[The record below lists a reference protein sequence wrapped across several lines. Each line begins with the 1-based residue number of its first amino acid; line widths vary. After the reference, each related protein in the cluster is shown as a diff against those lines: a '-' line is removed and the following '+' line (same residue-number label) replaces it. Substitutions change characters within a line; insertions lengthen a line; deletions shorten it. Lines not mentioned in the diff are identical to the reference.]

1 MKKVILATVLLLM
14 LNTIM
19 FLYIFPPYG
28 SGSHI
33 TVIISEK
40 GFIPDFIRI
49 SPGTTITWVNQ
60 DETPHWPASDFH
72 PSHSQYP
79 TKEKGC
85 LGSMLDVCHSMDK
98 DEQYSFTFSKKGNWG
113 IHDHLYPATSMTVE
127 VTDNLLFASTHAFI
141 ASLFQG
147 RSTDLPS
154 SNSFLELNYPDQLKA
169 IKKASSKDPQK
180 TWEYLKEA
188 YLKDNQTLEI
198 SEVLASDSSG
208 LDHVHIFAH
217 IVGNEAYKLY
227 GIDALSF
234 CDYRFSYG
242 CLHGAAAQMLLE
254 LGIDAVDKCMESKG
268 GARCSHGIGHGLLV
282 WREYDIQSAVKDC
295 DMMRKSYRLD
305 CYDGIFMEYAW
316 TAPKKQL
323 KSINPTQLCATF
335 PQSARTAC
343 ASFVISI
350 FMRAFDLSFTRA
362 TEECLNA
369 QDKIVRDTC
378 NPGVLAADFAR
389 GNLDKIIEY
398 CTPFKSKERDSC
410 LMNAALETKHKFYY
424 NWEVTTAVLCNAI
437 PQPMRDACF
446 YHSNWIFEPFSIAF
460 RYNASEKDRALGQK
474 EKLQKT
480 LTVMHQIIEF
490 QETEVSYEN
499 DAIYLVNKNKKHV
512 ALSFAQSNSFGFN
525 VDLHIEFLVEYLEA
539 GETPT
544 KADIIVIFADSRN
557 E

>member
-198 SEVLASDSSG
+198 SEVVASDSSG

-242 CLHGAAAQMLLE
+242 CLHGASGQMLLE
-254 LGIDAVDKCMESKG
+254 LGIDAVDKCIESKG
-268 GARCSHGIGHGLLV
+268 SERCIHGLGHGLLV

-295 DMMRKSYRLD
+295 DMMHKSYRFG

-343 ASFVISI
+343 ASYVISI
-350 FMRAFDLSFTRA
+350 FMRGFDLSFTRA
-362 TEECLNA
+362 AQECLNA
-369 QDKIVRDTC
+369 QDKIVHDGC
-378 NPGVLAADFAR
+378 SPGTRAADFAR

-410 LMNAALETKHKFYY
+410 LMHAATETKYKFYY

-437 PQPMRDACF
+437 PQPMQDACF
-446 YHSNWIFEPFSIAF
+446 PRST
-460 RYNASEKDRALGQK
+460 R
-474 EKLQKT
+474 
-480 LTVMHQIIEF
+480 
-490 QETEVSYEN
+490 
-499 DAIYLVNKNKKHV
+499 
-512 ALSFAQSNSFGFN
+512 
-525 VDLHIEFLVEYLEA
+525 FLRRL
-539 GETPT
+539 
-544 KADIIVIFADSRN
+544 I
-557 E
+557 